1 MAIGVA
7 QPGYSRRY
15 GPSVEMEDDR
25 YGENR
30 HMSDELGS
38 SVAIPP
44 PGAMEGRLT
53 PERPRR
59 TLFSAIDDRAV
70 GRQSLEDLSP
80 ASKAQIWRNTQNRPH
95 SSAKIESPS
104 PKQTETSTGLGRS
117 RSFLDAYRR
126 SDSRPWL
133 DDDFAS
139 DTQKAPSSITRRPTV
154 TEEVDEE
161 APREPRIRTV
171 LSSSNDLTDMQY
183 SEGGGV
189 PIVSATAAALAKLT
203 NEEPTGA
210 PVEKERKKKK
220 KVLNEN
226 GEPVVRRKKRE
237 KDGTTRERKDPTRR
251 RKRVPV
257 DRGTG
262 SQFVGE
268 EPVGE
273 WMDETAP
280 TTYLD
285 TMRGSDA
292 GLHDNTATSSLL
304 MPANEILSKENTSRP
319 EVQESAKVSTNPF
332 NAMQNEKQTILSSP
346 TPPEASFAAAKHRS
360 EQAQSELAARAA
372 PVPPIPSIQN
382 NTLSDAADVA
392 IMSPAVQASINTSPS
407 IRSYVTEAT
416 NESRAAPIAERWRK
430 GQLDPDAMS
439 LVSVSTYNAP
449 RKSESVNNP
458 EVYYGADSNRVHLF
472 NQNASRLAINVYI
485 LYHGLFVM
493 IRRLWRW
500 EQPWLTGIVAAFYLV
515 VWWRGD
521 LLAIFFLLTFLYIA
535 TFRWLHLP
543 AEETFQPED
552 AQSSASRS
560 APGLRRTL
568 SNKSV
573 MRRTHRLDLIA
584 TQPLTV
590 ASHTMLQQIGDQI
603 LVHTHGLADL
613 QERMKNL
620 AMWRSPMVTLRYL
633 GWLLLIMILSAQV
646 TTWMMVKLPGAMVF
660 LTVFFLAPMI
670 EYGYWSRIWDF
681 LNDIPSTGD
690 HDKQNFKSSSRTM
703 LDSVLSGVPTDEEY
717 LYQARAKA
725 RWEREREQRRRGE
738 YSVMEPNRIVEEL
751 SNEPR
756 ARRRR
761 EPRTARPSRRVLQ
774 RWQDAPDRP
783 EQPRAEAQ
791 TLRQAPVADTSGLFT
806 EVISTPAETEAIKP
820 EQAKSLAPN
829 LETSAPRPQ
838 LSSRRGYVL
847 PNTSSTANAS
857 QQHGVQQELHL
868 DESKSKAPEQPQP
881 DLQEEQPRQTL
892 SDTSHLDQYSAAHST
907 QSAHSNYTEV
917 NTNQYASA
925 APILPPTPLRV
936 SDDSTGINSPSML
949 APPVTEAQP
958 IQLAP
963 AASPIMARAL
973 NNSAN
978 ESKTLDAP
986 SPVNRSLFATVDTPQ
1001 PSTNE
1006 TGILHTLNSTVSN
1019 AVMPTLPRARSM
1031 NLAAESLVPPS
1042 NYSHGPESAPLPDMA
1057 RHNTDTQY
1065 ATQQASIHAHQS
1077 ESNSE
1082 DVESVASEYGNDDG
1096 MDSTGEDPEDDQ
1108 SAQPTVAERALSAL
1122 GFDMT
1127 PNAKDENTNAPELSP
1142 TPPLR
1147 NAKSKARL
1155 NVAPAPP
1162 LFQVAPSELQP
1173 TSHIASP
1180 APPVSMDGMGTIT
1193 TLPASSLEQLPNR
1206 QADGSVAE
1214 HRQNY
1219 TDLAREDEQRRDST
1233 SLYTSPTMES
1243 VPLSPTVSKPMLSPP
1258 MPIGSDPVRTMPLS
1272 STIGSTDVAPA
1283 HVFVS
1288 QSPSKVATMPLSP
1301 QRSRPLFVSAQ
1312 SDTLQEQLERRRRAK
1327 NQQRETLEKTINR
1340 QVSQASLSMSQDGTA
1355 MSPSVS
1361 IEAINA
1367 QDPDLRASP
1376 LRSPTRQPITQ
1387 QREIRWFDDATE
1399 PNSMYFTLTSV
1410 YLAVHRKRV
1419 GHLLVLPTRVVFQLT
1434 HSTIKPLRTPHGMTE
1449 SEFAKLTKVV
1459 DGRTFYPSISP
1470 RSIRD
1475 MVRAEMQNEAK
1486 TPFEA
1491 YSVMASVMPEPNRIM
1506 FEADIRRISTVKRT
1520 RKNTPVMDD
1529 CAEGLEISLVDQPKG
1544 LTLPAVIARDEA
1556 FQRILALDPTKWP
1569 A

>member
-7 QPGYSRRY
+7 QPVHSRRY
-15 GPSVEMEDDR
+15 GPSVEMEDDG

-30 HMSDELGS
+30 HMIDDLGS

-70 GRQSLEDLSP
+70 GHPSLEDLSP
-80 ASKAQIWRNTQNRPH
+80 ASNAQIWKNTQNRPH

-104 PKQTETSTGLGRS
+104 PTQNETSAGLGRS
-117 RSFLDAYRR
+117 RSFLDAYSR

-133 DDDFAS
+133 DDNFAT
-139 DTQKAPSSITRRPTV
+139 DTQNAPTSLTRRPTV

-171 LSSSNDLTDMQY
+171 LSTSNDFSDMQY

-203 NEEPTGA
+203 NEEPIVA
-210 PVEKERKKKK
+210 PVEKDRKKKK

-257 DRGTG
+257 DRGTA
-262 SQFVGE
+262 SQFAGE

-292 GLHDNTATSSLL
+292 GVHDNAATSSML
-304 MPANEILSKENTSRP
+304 MPANEILSKENPSRP
-319 EVQESAKVSTNPF
+319 EMQESVKLTTNPF
-332 NAMQNEKQTILSSP
+332 NAMQSEKQTILSSP

-360 EQAQSELAARAA
+360 EQAQSGSATRAA
-372 PVPPIPSIQN
+372 PVPPISSIQN
-382 NTLSDAADVA
+382 NPFSDPADIA
-392 IMSPAVQASINTSPS
+392 IMSPAVQASIHGSPS
-407 IRSYVTEAT
+407 IQSFVTEAT

-439 LVSVSTYNAP
+439 LVSTSTYNAT
-449 RKSESVNNP
+449 RKSQSVINA
-458 EVYYGADSNRVHLF
+458 EVYDGADSNRFHVF

-500 EQPWLTGIVAAFYLV
+500 EQPWLTGGVAAFYLV

-543 AEETFQPED
+543 AEETFESD
-552 AQSSASRS
+552 DSQSTTSRS
-560 APGLRRTL
+560 APGLRRKL
-568 SNKSV
+568 SNRSV

-603 LVHTHGLADL
+603 LVHTHGMADL
-613 QERMKNL
+613 HERMKNL

-660 LTVFFLAPMI
+660 LTVFFLAPMV
-670 EYGYWSRIWDF
+670 EYGYWSKIWDF
-681 LNDIPSTGD
+681 FNDTPSAGD
-690 HDKQNFKSSSRTM
+690 HDKHKFTSSSRTM

-738 YSVMEPNRIVEEL
+738 YSAMEPNRIVEEL

-791 TLRQAPVADTSGLFT
+791 TVRQAPVADTSGLFT
-806 EVISTPAETEAIKP
+806 ETISTAAETEAIKP
-820 EQAKSLAPN
+820 DQPKSLEPD
-829 LETSAPRPQ
+829 LETSGPRPQ
-838 LSSRRGYVL
+838 RSSRRGYVL
-847 PNTSSTANAS
+847 PDPSSTANVS
-857 QQHGVQQELHL
+857 QQRGVQHKLHL
-868 DESKSKAPEQPQP
+868 DDGKTSVSELQQPV
-881 DLQEEQPRQTL
+881 LQEEQPGQTL
-892 SDTSHLDQYSAAHST
+892 SDESHVDQYSAAHSG
-907 QSAHSNYTEV
+907 YTEV
-917 NTNQYASA
+917 NTNQHVST
-925 APILPPTPLRV
+925 PPVLPPTPVRV
-936 SDDSTGINSPSML
+936 SDDPIGISSPSML

-963 AASPIMARAL
+963 AASPVLARAL
-973 NNSAN
+973 NDSAG
-978 ESKTLDAP
+978 ESKTQDAP
-986 SPVNRSLFATVDTPQ
+986 WSVNRSYSTAADLPQ
-1001 PSTNE
+1001 PYTNQ
-1006 TGILHTLNSTVSN
+1006 TGILQTLHSNVSD
-1019 AVMPTLPRARSM
+1019 AVMPTLPRAQSM
-1031 NLAAESLVPPS
+1031 NLAAESLAPPS
-1042 NYSHGPESAPLPDMA
+1042 NISHGPESAPLPNTA
-1057 RHNTDTQY
+1057 RHNTEAQH
-1065 ATQQASIHAHQS
+1065 ATQPTSLQADQP
-1077 ESNSE
+1077 ESNWE

-1096 MDSTGEDPEDDQ
+1096 MDSAGDGPEDHQ
-1108 SAQPTVAERALSAL
+1108 LAQPTVAERALSAL

-1127 PNAKDENTNAPELSP
+1127 PNVKDEKSTAPELSP

-1147 NAKSKARL
+1147 NAKSKARW
-1155 NVAPAPP
+1155 NVEPAPP
-1162 LFQVAPSELQP
+1162 LFEVAQSDVPS
-1173 TSHIASP
+1173 TSRMTSP
-1180 APPVSMDGMGTIT
+1180 APPISMNGLGTLSAT
-1193 TLPASSLEQLPNR
+1193 APSSVEYLPNR
-1206 QADGSVAE
+1206 EPSGSVAE
-1214 HRQNY
+1214 PRQNH
-1219 TDLAREDEQRRDST
+1219 TDSAQEYEQRQDST

-1243 VPLSPTVSKPMLSPP
+1243 VPLSPTVSQPMLSSP
-1258 MPIGSDPVRTMPLS
+1258 MPIGSDSVRTMPIG
-1272 STIGSTDVAPA
+1272 STIGSAQVAPA
-1283 HVFVS
+1283 PVS
-1288 QSPSKVATMPLSP
+1288 VSASPSKVATTPHSP
-1301 QRSRPLFVSAQ
+1301 QRSRPMFVSAQ

-1327 NQQRETLEKTINR
+1327 IQQRETLERTIHR

-1367 QDPDLRASP
+1367 QNPDLRASP
-1376 LRSPTRQPITQ
+1376 ARSPTRQPVGQ

-1399 PNSMYFTLTSV
+1399 ANCMYSTLTPV

-1449 SEFAKLTKVV
+1449 SEFAKLTKEV

-1475 MVRAEMQNEAK
+1475 MVRAEMQKEAK

-1491 YSVMASVMPEPNRIM
+1491 YSVMASVIPEPNRIM
-1506 FEADIRRISTVKRT
+1506 FEADIRHISTVKRT

-1529 CAEGLEISLVDQPKG
+1529 CVEGLEITLDDQPKG

-1556 FQRILALDPTKWP
+1556 FQQILALDPTKWP